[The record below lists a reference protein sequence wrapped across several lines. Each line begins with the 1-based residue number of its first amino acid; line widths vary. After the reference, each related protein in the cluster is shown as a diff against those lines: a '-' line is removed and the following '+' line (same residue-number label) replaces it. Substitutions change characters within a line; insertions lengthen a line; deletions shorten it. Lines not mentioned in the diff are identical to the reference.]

1 MAYKG
6 IRLTKRWM
14 VAAGLMAA
22 FIVQTVPGATP
33 GAMAQVELQ
42 SQEIS
47 TDNGPVH
54 AYSWSE
60 TDIAP
65 HAVVIGLHGSV
76 QHGKNFTA
84 IANQLAKKGIIFYGM
99 DSRGHGKWLG
109 LGKVDYRKSAAD
121 LVEFAEILKKR
132 HNLPVFCMGESV
144 GASMA
149 IQAASMQPKLFDG
162 LILASAGTRPRF
174 GDWKTTWQTVKRG
187 IKTLGAKIDLSG
199 HIAKIGDDPRSSE
212 EMLSDPQIRK
222 NASLGDL
229 IHTALYIKE
238 SNDFAEEVD
247 TRIPIL
253 MLQGSEDHVI
263 NPDSAKSLFAKL
275 RTTDKRYAEFKGY
288 GHLLVTTAYLK
299 PDVVETVWSW
309 LAQHAKVNASA

>member
-1 MAYKG
+1 MAYIG
-6 IRLTKRWM
+6 NGVTKRWM
-14 VAAGLMAA
+14 IAAGLMAA
-22 FIVQTVPGATP
+22 FIVQSVP

-47 TDNGPVH
+47 TDSGPVSV
-54 AYSWSE
+54 YSWTESQ
-60 TDIAP
+60 IAP
-65 HAVVIGLHGSV
+65 QAVVIGLHGSV

-84 IANQLAKKGIIFYGM
+84 IANQLAQKGIIFYGM

-109 LGKVDYRKSAAD
+109 LGKVDYRKSAED
-121 LVEFAEILKKR
+121 LVQFAEILKKR
-132 HNLPVFCMGESV
+132 HNLPIFCMGESV
-144 GASMA
+144 GATMA
-149 IQAASMQPKLFDG
+149 IQAAATKPKLFDG

-174 GDWKTTWQTVKRG
+174 GDWKLTLQTIKRG
-187 IKTLGAKIDLSG
+187 IKTLGSKIDLSG

-222 NASLGDL
+222 NASVGDL

-238 SNDFAEEVD
+238 SNEFAETVD

-275 RTTDKRYAEFKGY
+275 RTSDKRYAEFKGY

-299 PDVVETVWSW
+299 PDVVDTVWGW
-309 LAQHAKVNASA
+309 LAQHSKVNASV